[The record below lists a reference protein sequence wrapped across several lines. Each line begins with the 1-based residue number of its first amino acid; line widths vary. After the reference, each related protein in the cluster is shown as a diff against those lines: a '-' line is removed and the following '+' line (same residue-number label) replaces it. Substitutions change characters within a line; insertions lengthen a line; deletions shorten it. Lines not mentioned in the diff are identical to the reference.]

1 MQLPVVRS
9 DPEPVSENEEDSY
22 EDEVPEQRSAQ
33 SGPGASRR
41 TDKSW
46 VRDRSASRERSLSPR
61 SDRRSVASS
70 QPPKPS
76 KVTLVKSR
84 KNEGKE
90 LFSAALIWSLCKQAV
105 LVYLGFCLYLR
116 FWAVNFFVG

>member
-9 DPEPVSENEEDSY
+9 DQEPVSENEEDSY

-90 LFSAALIWSLCKQAV
+90 LVSAALIWHLCEQAV
-105 LVYLGFCLYLR
+105 LVYLSFCLYLR
-116 FWAVNFFVG
+116 F